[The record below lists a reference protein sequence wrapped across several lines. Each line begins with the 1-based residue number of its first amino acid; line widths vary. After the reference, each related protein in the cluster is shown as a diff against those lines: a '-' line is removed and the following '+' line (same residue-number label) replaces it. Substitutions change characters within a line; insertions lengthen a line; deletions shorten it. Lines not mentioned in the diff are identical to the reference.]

1 MILIITG
8 VAGAGK
14 TTIGKI
20 LAKKLGWKFYDAD
33 DFHPGRNIEKMKRGE
48 SLTDEDR
55 LPWLEALHRLIGEQ
69 TSSAVIACSAL
80 KQSYRDYLK
89 KGRSDVRFVFLK
101 GDRELIRERLEE
113 RTGHY
118 AKSSL
123 LESQFKALE
132 EPEDS
137 LTEDISRDA
146 EAIADDIIREFKLA

>member
-33 DFHPGRNIEKMKRGE
+33 DFHPQSNIEKMKRGV

-55 LPWLEALHRLIGEQ
+55 RPWLEALRRLMVGRV
-69 TSSAVIACSAL
+69 SPVVIACSAL
-80 KQSYRDYLK
+80 KQSYRDYLQ
-89 KGRSDVRFVFLK
+89 KGRGDVKFVFLK
-101 GDRELIRERLEE
+101 GDKELIRERLEE

-118 AKSSL
+118 AKADL
-123 LESQFKALE
+123 LEGQFEALE
-132 EPEDS
+132 EPENA
-137 LTEDISRDA
+137 LTEDVSQDA
-146 EAIADDIIREFKLA
+146 EAIADDIIRELKL